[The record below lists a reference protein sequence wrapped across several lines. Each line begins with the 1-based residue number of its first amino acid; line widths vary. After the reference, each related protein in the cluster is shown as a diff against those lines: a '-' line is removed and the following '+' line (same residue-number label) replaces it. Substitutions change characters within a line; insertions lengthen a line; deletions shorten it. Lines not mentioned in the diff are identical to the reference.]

1 MTDGA
6 VTERAGEPEQPGPL
20 GHVVPV
26 ASGRDAADVHRFF
39 WYWFE
44 WVRSP
49 SRRRQTEDMTGLP
62 LSASMILW
70 QLIFHGPLSV
80 SEIARKLGL
89 QRSTVSRQLQPLRDR
104 RFVSETPGRHNKK
117 VSEVSIA
124 PAGEAVCAQLEGLYL
139 DYWTRIVNRLDAAQ
153 QRRLTA
159 ALEDLRHAMD
169 AEADADP
176 TGFARLP
183 WA

>member
-1 MTDGA
+1 MMDRTTLSVTGDA
-6 VTERAGEPEQPGPL
+6 V
-20 GHVVPV
+20 
-26 ASGRDAADVHRFF
+26 DVHRFF

-49 SRRRQTEDMTGLP
+49 SRRRQTEELTGLP

-80 SEIARKLGL
+80 TEIGRKLGL
-89 QRSTVSRQLQPLRDR
+89 QKSTVSRQLRPLRDR
-104 RFVSETPGRHNKK
+104 GLVTETPGRHNKK

-124 PAGEAVCAQLEGLYL
+124 PAGEAVCAQIEGLYY
-139 DYWTRIVNRLDAAQ
+139 DYWSRVVGRLTEA
-153 QRRLTA
+153 QRRRLAA
-159 ALEDLRHAMD
+159 ALGDLRRAMD

-183 WA
+183 